1 MGSPLATGVAQL
13 PEIGHLIMEKQVEA
27 LTPLQLEDV
36 RLKAPTATSRHK
48 PKCHIGR

>member
-36 RLKAPTATSRHK
+36 RLNLSVTLGGDT
-48 PKCHIGR
+48 